1 MQFITKRVLLLIE
14 KQFDHPKTK
23 RPMELLSARI
33 NSLSPSATIAMNQK
47 GRELKDK
54 GVDVINLSVG
64 EPDFM
69 TPEHIREAAK
79 KAIDGPWHHYAPVAG
94 YPDLLKAIVDKFK
107 RENNL
112 DYKPSNIM
120 VSVGAKHAL
129 ANVMIC
135 LIDKGE
141 EVILPAPYWVSYAEQ
156 VKIAEGVNVI
166 LDTTVEDEFKI
177 SPRQLEEAITPKTK
191 ALLLCSPSN
200 PTGSVYSREE
210 LKGLAEVIAR
220 HPGIFVIADE
230 IYEHINFVG
239 GHESIAQFEEIKDR
253 VIIIN
258 GVSKGYAMT
267 GWRIGYMAG
276 PDWLVKACSK
286 LQGQMTS
293 GATSI
298 AMRASIEALNGDQSC
313 VKEMRDAFLRR
324 RDLILKH
331 VNGIQGVKCA
341 TPGGAFYVFPDM
353 SAYIGK
359 SVDGRKIENDM
370 DLCIYLLE
378 VGHIATVPGSAFG
391 ADGCVR
397 ISYANSD
404 ENLEKAMDRLK
415 KALAALS

>member
-1 MQFITKRVLLLIE
+1 
-14 KQFDHPKTK
+14 
-23 RPMELLSARI
+23 MEQLSARI
-33 NSLSPSATIAMNQK
+33 NSLAPSATIAMNQK
-47 GRELKDK
+47 GRELKEK

-64 EPDFM
+64 EPDFI

-79 KAIDGPWHHYAPVAG
+79 TAIDGNWHHYAPVNG
-94 YPDLLKAIVDKFK
+94 YPDLLKAIADKFK

-112 DYKPSNIM
+112 EYKTPQLM

-129 ANVMIC
+129 ANVIIC

-141 EVILPAPYWVSYAEQ
+141 EVIVPAPYWVSYAEQ

-177 SPRQLEEAITPKTK
+177 SADQLEAAITPKTK
-191 ALLLCSPSN
+191 AVLLCSPSN
-200 PTGSVYSREE
+200 PTGSVYTRDE
-210 LKGLAEVIAR
+210 LKAMAEVIAR
-220 HPGIFVIADE
+220 HPQVYVISDE

-239 GHESIAQFEEIKDR
+239 GHESIAQFEEIRER
-253 VIIIN
+253 VIVIN

-276 PDWLVKACSK
+276 PEWLIKACSK

-298 AMRASIEALNGDQSC
+298 AMRAALAALTGDQTC
-313 VKEMRDAFLRR
+313 VTEMRDAFLRR

-331 VNGIQGVKCA
+331 ISEIKGVKCP
-341 TPGGAFYVFPDM
+341 TPGGAFYVFPDL
-353 SAYIGK
+353 SAYLGK
-359 SVDGRKIENDM
+359 SVNGRKIDTDM

-378 VGHIATVPGSAFG
+378 EAHIATVPGSAFG
-391 ADGCVR
+391 AVGCVR

-404 ENLEKAMDRLK
+404 ENLEKAMQRLK
-415 KALAALS
+415 TGLAALK

>member
-1 MQFITKRVLLLIE
+1 M
-14 KQFDHPKTK
+14 
-23 RPMELLSARI
+23 
-33 NSLSPSATIAMNQK
+33 
-47 GRELKDK
+47 
-54 GVDVINLSVG
+54 INLSVG

-69 TPEHIREAAK
+69 TPGHIREAAK
-79 KAIDGPWHHYAPVAG
+79 KAIDGNWHHYAPVAG

-112 DYKPSNIM
+112 DYQPSNIM
-120 VSVGAKHAL
+120 VSVGAKHCL

-141 EVILPAPYWVSYAEQ
+141 EVIVPAPYWVSYAEQ
-156 VKIAEGVNVI
+156 VKIAEGVNVV

-177 SPRQLEEAITPKTK
+177 TAQQLEDAITPKTK

-200 PTGSVYSREE
+200 PTGSVYTKEE
-210 LKGLAEVIAR
+210 LAALAAVIAK
-220 HPGIFVIADE
+220 HPNVYVIADE

-239 GHESIAQFEEIKDR
+239 GHESIAQFDEIKDR
-253 VIIIN
+253 CVIIN
-258 GVSKGYAMT
+258 GVSKAYAMT

-276 PDWLVKACSK
+276 PDWLVKACGK

-298 AMRASIEALNGDQSC
+298 AMRGALEALTGDQSC
-313 VKEMRDAFLRR
+313 VTEMRDAFLRR
-324 RDLILKH
+324 RDLILGH
-331 VNGIQGVKCA
+331 VNQIEGVKCT
-341 TPGGAFYVFPDM
+341 TPGGAFYVFPDL

-359 SVDGRKIENDM
+359 SVDGRKIETDM

-404 ENLEKAMDRLK
+404 ENLEKAMQRLK
-415 KALAALS
+415 NALAALK

>member
-1 MQFITKRVLLLIE
+1 
-14 KQFDHPKTK
+14 
-23 RPMELLSARI
+23 MEQLSARI
-33 NSLSPSATIAMNQK
+33 NSLAPSATIAMNQK

-64 EPDFM
+64 EPDFI

-79 KAIDGPWHHYAPVAG
+79 KAIDGNWHHYAPVAG

-112 DYKPSNIM
+112 EYKPSNIM
-120 VSVGAKHAL
+120 VSVGAKHSL

-141 EVILPAPYWVSYAEQ
+141 EVIVPAPYWVSYAEQ

-166 LDTTVEDEFKI
+166 VDTTIESEFKM
-177 SPRQLEEAITPKTK
+177 SPAQLEAAITPKTK

-200 PTGSVYSREE
+200 PTGSVYTREE
-210 LKGLAEVIAR
+210 LKGLADVLVK
-220 HPGIFVIADE
+220 HPQVFVIADE

-239 GHESIAQFEEIKDR
+239 GHESIAQFEEIRDR
-253 VIIIN
+253 VIVIN

-276 PDWLVKACSK
+276 PEWLVKACNK

-298 AMRASIEALNGDQSC
+298 AMRAALEALTGDQSC

-324 RDLILKH
+324 RDLILGHISKIP
-331 VNGIQGVKCA
+331 NVKCP
-341 TPGGAFYVFPDM
+341 TPGGAFYVFPDF

-359 SVDGRKIENDM
+359 SANGKKIVNDM

-391 ADGCVR
+391 AEGCVR

-404 ENLEKAMDRLK
+404 ENLEKAMQRLK
-415 KALAALS
+415 DALAALQ

>member
-1 MQFITKRVLLLIE
+1 
-14 KQFDHPKTK
+14 
-23 RPMELLSARI
+23 MELLSARI

>member
-1 MQFITKRVLLLIE
+1 
-14 KQFDHPKTK
+14 
-23 RPMELLSARI
+23 MEQLSARI

-47 GRELKDK
+47 GRELKEK

-79 KAIDGPWHHYAPVAG
+79 KAIDGPWHHYAPVNG
-94 YPDLLKAIVDKFK
+94 YPDLLKAIAEKFK
-107 RENNL
+107 VENNL
-112 DYKPSNIM
+112 DYKPANIM

-129 ANVMIC
+129 ANVIMC

-141 EVILPAPYWVSYAEQ
+141 EVIVPAPYWVSYAEQ

-166 LDTTVEDEFKI
+166 VNTKVEDEFKM
-177 SPRQLEEAITPKTK
+177 SARQLEDAITPKTK

-200 PTGSVYSREE
+200 PTGSVYTRDE
-210 LKGLAEVIAR
+210 LAALAAVIAK
-220 HPGIFVIADE
+220 HPGIYVIADE

-239 GHESIAQFEEIKDR
+239 GHESIAQFDEIKDR
-253 VIIIN
+253 CVIIN
-258 GVSKGYAMT
+258 GVSKAYAMT

-276 PDWLVKACSK
+276 PEWLVKACSK
-286 LQGQMTS
+286 LQGQVTS

-298 AMRASIEALNGDQSC
+298 AMRGALEAITGDQSC

-324 RDLILKH
+324 RDLILGH
-331 VNGIQGVKCA
+331 VNQIQGVKCA
-341 TPGGAFYVFPDM
+341 KPGGAFYVFPDF

-359 SVDGRKIENDM
+359 SYNGKKIETDM

-404 ENLEKAMDRLK
+404 ENLEKAMQRLK
-415 KALAALS
+415 DSLAALK

>member
-1 MQFITKRVLLLIE
+1 
-14 KQFDHPKTK
+14 
-23 RPMELLSARI
+23 MEQLSARI

-69 TPEHIREAAK
+69 TPVHIREAAK
-79 KAIDGPWHHYAPVAG
+79 KAVDGPWHHYAPVAG

-112 DYKPSNIM
+112 EYKPSNIM
-120 VSVGAKHAL
+120 VSVGAKHNL
-129 ANVMIC
+129 ANVMMC

-141 EVILPAPYWVSYAEQ
+141 EVIVPAPYWVSYAEQ

-166 LDTTVEDEFKI
+166 VDTTVEDEFKM
-177 SPRQLEEAITPKTK
+177 SAQQLEKAITPKTK

-200 PTGSVYSREE
+200 PTGSVYTRQE
-210 LKGLAEVIAR
+210 LKALAEVLAR
-220 HPGIFVIADE
+220 HPGIYVIADE

-239 GHESIAQFEEIKDR
+239 GHESIAQFDEIKDR
-253 VIIIN
+253 CIIIN

-267 GWRIGYMAG
+267 GWRIGYMAA
-276 PDWLVKACSK
+276 PEWLIKACVK

-293 GATSI
+293 GACSI
-298 AMRASIEALNGDQSC
+298 AMRAALEALTGDQSC
-313 VKEMRDAFLRR
+313 VTEMRDAFLRR
-324 RDLILKH
+324 RDLILGH
-331 VNGIQGVKCA
+331 VNSIKGVKC
-341 TPGGAFYVFPDM
+341 TKPGGAFYVFPDM
-353 SAYIGK
+353 STYIGK

-404 ENLEKAMDRLK
+404 ENLEKAMQRLK
-415 KALAALS
+415 DALAALN

>member
-1 MQFITKRVLLLIE
+1 
-14 KQFDHPKTK
+14 
-23 RPMELLSARI
+23 MEQLSARI
-33 NSLSPSATIAMNQK
+33 KSLAASATIAMNQK

-69 TPEHIREAAK
+69 TPPHIREAAK
-79 KAIDGPWHHYAPVAG
+79 KAIDGNWHHYAPVAG

-107 RENNL
+107 RENDL
-112 DYKPSNIM
+112 EFKPSNIM
-120 VSVGAKHAL
+120 VSVGAKHSL

-156 VKIAEGVNVI
+156 VKIAEGVNVV
-166 LDTTVEDEFKI
+166 LDTTVENEFKI
-177 SPRQLEEAITPKTK
+177 SPGQLEDAITPKTK

-200 PTGSVYSREE
+200 PTGSVYSKEE
-210 LKGLAEVIAR
+210 LAGLAAVLAK
-220 HPGIFVIADE
+220 HPKIYVIADE

-239 GHESIAQFEEIKDR
+239 GHESIAQFEEIRDR
-253 VIIIN
+253 VVIVN

-276 PDWLVKACSK
+276 PDWLVKACGK

-298 AMRASIEALNGDQSC
+298 AMRAALEALTGDQSC
-313 VKEMRDAFLRR
+313 VTEMRDAFLRR
-324 RDLILKH
+324 RDLILGH
-331 VNGIQGVKCA
+331 ISQIEGVRCP
-341 TPGGAFYVFPDM
+341 TPGGAFYVFPDL
-353 SAYIGK
+353 STYLGK
-359 SVDGRKIENDM
+359 SVDGRKIETDM

-391 ADGCVR
+391 MNGCVR

-404 ENLEKAMDRLK
+404 ENLEKAMQRLK

>member
-1 MQFITKRVLLLIE
+1 
-14 KQFDHPKTK
+14 
-23 RPMELLSARI
+23 MEQLSARI
-33 NSLSPSATIAMNQK
+33 NSLAPSATIAMNQK

-94 YPDLLKAIVDKFK
+94 YPDLLKAIVEKFK

-112 DYKPSNIM
+112 DYSSSNIM

-135 LIDKGE
+135 LVDKGE
-141 EVILPAPYWVSYAEQ
+141 EVIVPAPYWVSYAEQ

-166 LDTTVEDEFKI
+166 LDTKVEDEFKI
-177 SPRQLEEAITPKTK
+177 SPQQLEDAITPRTK

-200 PTGSVYSREE
+200 PTGSVYSRDE
-210 LKGLAEVIAR
+210 LAALAEVIAR
-220 HPGIFVIADE
+220 HPGVYVIADE

-239 GHESIAQFEEIKDR
+239 GHESIAQFDEIKDR
-253 VIIIN
+253 VVIIN

-276 PDWLVKACSK
+276 PEWLVKACSK

-298 AMRASIEALNGDQSC
+298 AMRASLEALTGDQSC
-313 VKEMRDAFLRR
+313 VTEMRDAFLRR

-331 VNGIQGVKCA
+331 VNSIEGVKCA
-341 TPGGAFYVFPDM
+341 TPGGAFYVFPDL
-353 SAYIGK
+353 SAYLGK
-359 SVDGRKIENDM
+359 SVDGRKIVTDM

-404 ENLEKAMDRLK
+404 ENLEKAMQRLK
-415 KALAALS
+415 NALAALK

>member
-1 MQFITKRVLLLIE
+1 
-14 KQFDHPKTK
+14 
-23 RPMELLSARI
+23 MEQLSARI
-33 NSLSPSATIAMNQK
+33 NSLAPSATIAMNQK

-64 EPDFM
+64 EPDFI

-79 KAIDGPWHHYAPVAG
+79 KAIDGNWHHYAPVAG

-107 RENNL
+107 KENNL
-112 DYKPSNIM
+112 EYKPSNIM
-120 VSVGAKHAL
+120 VSVGAKHSL

-135 LIDKGE
+135 LIEKGE
-141 EVILPAPYWVSYAEQ
+141 EVIVPAPYWVSYAEQ

-166 LDTTVEDEFKI
+166 VDTTVESEFKM
-177 SPRQLEEAITPKTK
+177 SPEQLEAAITPKTK

-200 PTGSVYSREE
+200 PTGSVYTREE
-210 LKGLAEVIAR
+210 LAALKDVLVK
-220 HPGIFVIADE
+220 HPQVFVIADE

-239 GHESIAQFEEIKDR
+239 GHESIAQFEEIRDR

-276 PDWLVKACSK
+276 PDWLVKACGK

-298 AMRASIEALNGDQSC
+298 AMRAALEALTGDQTC
-313 VKEMRDAFLRR
+313 VTEMRDAFLRR
-324 RDLILKH
+324 RDLILGH
-331 VNGIQGVKCA
+331 IAQIPNVKCP
-341 TPGGAFYVFPDM
+341 TPGGAFYVFPDF

-359 SVDGRKIENDM
+359 SVDGRKIGNDM

-404 ENLEKAMDRLK
+404 ENLEKAMQRLK
-415 KALAALS
+415 NALAALK

>member
-1 MQFITKRVLLLIE
+1 
-14 KQFDHPKTK
+14 
-23 RPMELLSARI
+23 MEQLSARI

-79 KAIDGPWHHYAPVAG
+79 KAVDGPWHHYAPVAG

-112 DYKPSNIM
+112 EYKPSNIM
-120 VSVGAKHAL
+120 VSVGAKHNL
-129 ANVMIC
+129 ANVMMC

-177 SPRQLEEAITPKTK
+177 SPKQLEDAITPKTK

-200 PTGSVYSREE
+200 PTGSVYTREE
-210 LKGLAEVIAR
+210 LKALADVIAR
-220 HPGIFVIADE
+220 HPGIYVIADE

-239 GHESIAQFEEIKDR
+239 GHESIAQFDEIKDR
-253 VIIIN
+253 CVIIN

-267 GWRIGYMAG
+267 GWRIGYMAA
-276 PDWLVKACSK
+276 PEWLVKACVK

-293 GATSI
+293 GACSI
-298 AMRASIEALNGDQSC
+298 AMRASLEALTGDQTC

-324 RDLILKH
+324 RDLILGH
-331 VNGIQGVKCA
+331 INGIEGVKCA
-341 TPGGAFYVFPDM
+341 KPGGAFYVFPDM

-359 SVDGRKIENDM
+359 SVDGRKIEDDM

-391 ADGCVR
+391 ADGCDR

-404 ENLEKAMDRLK
+404 ENLEKAMQRLK
-415 KALAALS
+415 DALAALN

>member
-1 MQFITKRVLLLIE
+1 
-14 KQFDHPKTK
+14 
-23 RPMELLSARI
+23 MELLSARI
-33 NSLSPSATIAMNQK
+33 NSLAPSATIAMNQK

-64 EPDFM
+64 EPDFI

-79 KAIDGPWHHYAPVAG
+79 KAIDGNWHHYAPVAG

-112 DYKPSNIM
+112 DFKPSNIM
-120 VSVGAKHAL
+120 VSVGAKHSL

-141 EVILPAPYWVSYAEQ
+141 EVIVPAPYWVSYAEQ
-156 VKIAEGVNVI
+156 VKIAEGVNVVV
-166 LDTTVEDEFKI
+166 DTTVESEFKM
-177 SPRQLEEAITPKTK
+177 SPDQLEAAITPKTK

-210 LKGLAEVIAR
+210 LAALKDVLVK
-220 HPGIFVIADE
+220 HPQVFVIADE

-239 GHESIAQFEEIKDR
+239 GHESIAQFEEIRDR
-253 VIIIN
+253 VIIVN

-276 PDWLVKACSK
+276 PDWLVKACGK

-298 AMRASIEALNGDQSC
+298 AMRAALEALTGDQTC
-313 VKEMRDAFLRR
+313 VSDMRDAFLRR
-324 RDLILKH
+324 RDLILGH
-331 VNGIQGVKCA
+331 IAQIPNVKCP
-341 TPGGAFYVFPDM
+341 TPGGAFYVFPDF

-359 SVDGRKIENDM
+359 SVNGRKIDNDM

-404 ENLEKAMDRLK
+404 ENLEKAMQRLK
-415 KALAALS
+415 DALAALK

>member
-1 MQFITKRVLLLIE
+1 
-14 KQFDHPKTK
+14 
-23 RPMELLSARI
+23 MEQLSARI

-69 TPEHIREAAK
+69 TPVHIREAAK
-79 KAIDGPWHHYAPVAG
+79 KAVDGPWHHYAPVAG

-112 DYKPSNIM
+112 EYKPSNIM
-120 VSVGAKHAL
+120 VSVGAKHNL
-129 ANVMIC
+129 ANVMMC

-141 EVILPAPYWVSYAEQ
+141 EVIVPAPYWVSYAEQ

-166 LDTTVEDEFKI
+166 VDTTVEDEFKM
-177 SPRQLEEAITPKTK
+177 SAQQLENAITPKTK

-200 PTGSVYSREE
+200 PTGSVYTRQE
-210 LKGLAEVIAR
+210 LKALADVIAR
-220 HPGIFVIADE
+220 HPNIYVIADE

-239 GHESIAQFEEIKDR
+239 GHESIAQFDEIKDR
-253 VIIIN
+253 CIIIN

-267 GWRIGYMAG
+267 GWRIGYMAA
-276 PDWLVKACSK
+276 PEWLIKACVK

-293 GATSI
+293 GACSI
-298 AMRASIEALNGDQSC
+298 AMRAALEALTGDQSC
-313 VKEMRDAFLRR
+313 VTEMRDAFLRR
-324 RDLILKH
+324 RDLILSH
-331 VNGIQGVKCA
+331 VNSIEGVKC
-341 TPGGAFYVFPDM
+341 TKPGGAFYVFPDM

-359 SVDGRKIENDM
+359 SVDGRRIENDM

-404 ENLEKAMDRLK
+404 ENLEKAMQRLK
-415 KALAALS
+415 DALAALN

>member
-1 MQFITKRVLLLIE
+1 
-14 KQFDHPKTK
+14 
-23 RPMELLSARI
+23 MEQLSARI

-79 KAIDGPWHHYAPVAG
+79 KAVDGPWHHYAPVAG

-120 VSVGAKHAL
+120 VSVGAKHSL

-141 EVILPAPYWVSYAEQ
+141 EVIVPAPYWVSYAEQ

-177 SPRQLEEAITPKTK
+177 SPRQLEAAITPNTK

-210 LKGLAEVIAR
+210 LKGLAEVLEK
-220 HPGIFVIADE
+220 HPDVFVIADE

-239 GHESIAQFEEIKDR
+239 GHESIAQFEKIRDR

-276 PDWLVKACSK
+276 PEWLVKACSK

-293 GATSI
+293 GANSI
-298 AMRASIEALNGDQSC
+298 AMRASLEALTGDQSC
-313 VKEMRDAFLRR
+313 VTEMRDAFLRR

-331 VNGIQGVKCA
+331 VNSIEGVKCA

-353 SAYIGK
+353 STYLGK
-359 SVDGRKIENDM
+359 SVDGRKIETDM

-391 ADGCVR
+391 AEGCVR

-404 ENLEKAMDRLK
+404 ENLEKAMERLK
-415 KALAALS
+415 KALAALN

>member
-1 MQFITKRVLLLIE
+1 
-14 KQFDHPKTK
+14 
-23 RPMELLSARI
+23 MEQLSARI
-33 NSLSPSATIAMNQK
+33 KSLSPSATIAMNQK
-47 GRELKDK
+47 GRELKEK

-64 EPDFM
+64 EPDFS
-69 TPEHIREAAK
+69 TPDHIHKAAK
-79 KAIDGPWHHYAPVAG
+79 EAIDGNWDHYAPVAG

-120 VSVGAKHAL
+120 VSVGAKHSL
-129 ANVMIC
+129 ANVMMC

-141 EVILPAPYWVSYAEQ
+141 EVIVPAPYWVSYVEQ

-166 LDTTVEDEFKI
+166 VDTTVEDEFKM
-177 SPRQLEEAITPKTK
+177 SPQQLEDAITPNTK
-191 ALLLCSPSN
+191 AMLLCSPSN
-200 PTGSVYSREE
+200 PTGSVYTKAE
-210 LKGLAEVIAR
+210 LKALADVIAK
-220 HPGIFVIADE
+220 HPNMYVITDE

-239 GHESIAQFEEIKDR
+239 GHESIAQFEEIRDR

-258 GVSKGYAMT
+258 GVSKAYAMT

-276 PDWLVKACSK
+276 PDWLVKACGK

-298 AMRASIEALNGDQSC
+298 AMRAALEALTGDQSC
-313 VKEMRDAFLRR
+313 VSEMRDAFLRR
-324 RDLILKH
+324 RDLILGH
-331 VNGIQGVKCA
+331 MAGIDGVKCA
-341 TPGGAFYVFPDM
+341 TPGGAFYVFPDF
-353 SAYIGK
+353 STYIGK

-404 ENLEKAMDRLK
+404 ENLEKAMQRLK
-415 KALAALS
+415 DALAALS

>member
-1 MQFITKRVLLLIE
+1 
-14 KQFDHPKTK
+14 
-23 RPMELLSARI
+23 
-33 NSLSPSATIAMNQK
+33 
-47 GRELKDK
+47 
-54 GVDVINLSVG
+54 VINLSVG
-64 EPDFM
+64 EPDFI

-79 KAIDGPWHHYAPVAG
+79 KAIDGNWHHYAPVAG

-107 RENNL
+107 KENNL
-112 DYKPSNIM
+112 EYKPSNIM
-120 VSVGAKHAL
+120 VSVGAKHSL

-135 LIDKGE
+135 LIEKGE
-141 EVILPAPYWVSYAEQ
+141 EVIVPAPYWVSYAEQ

-166 LDTTVEDEFKI
+166 VDTTVESEFKM
-177 SPRQLEEAITPKTK
+177 SPEQLEAAITPKTK

-200 PTGSVYSREE
+200 PTGSVYTREE
-210 LKGLAEVIAR
+210 LAALKDVLVK
-220 HPGIFVIADE
+220 HPQVFVIADE

-239 GHESIAQFEEIKDR
+239 GHESIAQFEEIRDR

-276 PDWLVKACSK
+276 PDWLVKACGK

-298 AMRASIEALNGDQSC
+298 AMRAALEALTGDQTC
-313 VKEMRDAFLRR
+313 VTEMRDAFLRR
-324 RDLILKH
+324 RDLILGH
-331 VNGIQGVKCA
+331 IAQIPNVKCP
-341 TPGGAFYVFPDM
+341 TPGGAFYVFPDF

-359 SVDGRKIENDM
+359 SVDGRKIGNDM

-404 ENLEKAMDRLK
+404 ENLEKAMQRLK
-415 KALAALS
+415 NALAALK